1 MHNVTPAKWQ
11 EWEQESPTLLLKE
24 VIRQRIAEAKD
35 DLSRQSNDREYDL
48 VVKGLIQG
56 LTEAIEFTPEFIKEK
71 EQDEF

>member
-1 MHNVTPAKWQ
+1 M
-11 EWEQESPTLLLKE
+11 
-24 VIRQRIAEAKD
+24 IRQRIAEAKD